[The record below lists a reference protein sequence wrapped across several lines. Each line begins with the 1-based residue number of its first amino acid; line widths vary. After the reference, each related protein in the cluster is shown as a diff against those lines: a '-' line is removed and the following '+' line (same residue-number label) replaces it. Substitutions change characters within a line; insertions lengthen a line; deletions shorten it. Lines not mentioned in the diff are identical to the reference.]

1 MTFFPAFVRYT
12 QIFNKS
18 FTQNI
23 LDFFLILVYII
34 VVVSTRH
41 SRVLILK
48 TGGDGM
54 ELAVRKQKILK
65 AIVESYIS
73 TGEPV
78 GSKTLLCE
86 TGIEVS
92 PATVRNDMADL
103 TSGGY
108 IHQPHTSAG
117 RIPSQKG
124 VRYYID
130 HLMTPVLPTERAR
143 SYIDL
148 RLSGAADTPENL
160 LREAAKLLSEYTG
173 YAAVTTTPE
182 STDARIHRIHL
193 VGTGRHTA
201 MIIMVTNTGMVRS
214 KLFRSNF
221 VVTQEFQSVLK
232 EALNKALAGVPLSE
246 INKPFMQTVAAG
258 FSELF
263 VIAPHSLAAI
273 MEMAQQALITEICT
287 YGETKLLF
295 SDEVDP
301 ITSRNILSFLSDTP
315 KVAKLLL
322 SQRNRLSVQLGSE
335 CGSRELLTASVV
347 TARYEISSSAAGA
360 VGVFGSARM
369 DYASAVGVTGYISE
383 CISRLLDEMVD
394 I

>member
-1 MTFFPAFVRYT
+1 
-12 QIFNKS
+12 
-18 FTQNI
+18 
-23 LDFFLILVYII
+23 
-34 VVVSTRH
+34 
-41 SRVLILK
+41 
-48 TGGDGM
+48 M
-54 ELAVRKQKILK
+54 ELSPRKQKILK

-78 GSKTLLCE
+78 GSKTLLTE

-103 TSGGY
+103 TFGGY
-108 IHQPHTSAG
+108 IYQRHTSAG
-117 RIPSQKG
+117 RVPSHKG
-124 VRYYID
+124 LRYYID
-130 HLMTPVLPTERAR
+130 HLMVPVLPTERAR
-143 SYIDL
+143 AYIDA
-148 RLSGAADTPENL
+148 RLSSCADTPENL

-173 YAAVTTTPE
+173 CAAVTTTPE

-214 KLFRSNF
+214 KLFRSSF
-221 VVTQEFQSVLK
+221 VVTSDFINVLG

-246 INKPFMQTVAAG
+246 INKPFMQTVAAS

-263 VIAPHSLAAI
+263 MISPHSLSAI
-273 MEMAQQALITEICT
+273 MEMASQAMITEICT
-287 YGETKLLF
+287 AGETKLLF

-301 ITSRNILSFLSDTP
+301 VTARNILSFLSDTP

-322 SQRNRLSVQLGSE
+322 SQRNRLSVHIGTD
-335 CGSRELLTASVV
+335 CANRELLTAACI
-347 TARYEISSSAAGA
+347 TARYEISSAAAGA
-360 VGVFGSARM
+360 VAVFAGDRT
-369 DYASAVGVTGYISE
+369 DYASAVGVTGYVSE

>member
-1 MTFFPAFVRYT
+1 
-12 QIFNKS
+12 
-18 FTQNI
+18 
-23 LDFFLILVYII
+23 
-34 VVVSTRH
+34 
-41 SRVLILK
+41 
-48 TGGDGM
+48 M

-65 AIVESYIS
+65 AIVESFIS

-78 GSKTLLCE
+78 GSKTLLNE

-103 TSGGY
+103 AFSGY

-124 VRYYID
+124 LRYYVD
-130 HLMTPVLPTERAR
+130 HLMVPIPPTERAKA
-143 SYIDL
+143 YIDAK
-148 RLSGAADTPENL
+148 LSAAADTPENL
-160 LREAAKLLSEYTG
+160 LREAAKLLSSYTG

-182 STDARIHRIHL
+182 SSDARIHRIHL

-221 VVTQEFQSVLK
+221 VVTSEFISVLK
-232 EALNKALAGVPLSE
+232 EALNKALAGMPLKE
-246 INKPFMQTVAAG
+246 INKPFMQTVAAS

-263 VIAPHSLAAI
+263 MLSPHSLTAI
-273 MEMAQQALITEICT
+273 MEMAQQAMLTEICT

-301 ITSRNILSFLSDTP
+301 VTSRNILSFLSDTP
-315 KVAKLLL
+315 KVAKLLF
-322 SQRNRLSVQLGSE
+322 SQRNRLSVHIGSE
-335 CGSRELLTASVV
+335 CNNRELLTASVI
-347 TARYEISSSAAGA
+347 TARYEISSAVAGA
-360 VGVFGSARM
+360 VAVFGGGRM
-369 DYASAVGVTGYISE
+369 DYASAVGITSYVAE